1 MLKNKKNINKIL
13 YIIAIINL
21 FNIIIIAPLYFISFN
36 ENYYF
41 NYFEKYDLYDN
52 INANKEQIQGNFSQ
66 VLNYV
71 KGDINYIGIGIF
83 NEREI
88 LHLKDV
94 KNLFYFGKL
103 LLAIHAFLL
112 IIIFSYLNKQLI
124 FDILKKSSIFC
135 LSFLSLVTLYS
146 LIDFTTT
153 FIIFHEILFTN
164 DLWILSY
171 QTDNLIRILPEEL
184 FFELG
189 LKWFALSGFFSLSI
203 YLISIQN
210 KIKKW
215 FKYFLSLIKDT
226 NY

>member
-52 INANKEQIQGNFSQ
+52 INANEEQIQGNFSQ

-71 KGDINYIGIGIF
+71 KGNINNIEIGMF

-94 KNLFYFGKL
+94 RNLFHFGNL

-112 IIIFSYLNKQLI
+112 IIIFSYLNKEFIL
-124 FDILKKSSIFC
+124 DILKKTSIFC
-135 LSFLSLVTLYS
+135 LSFLGLVTLSS
-146 LIDFTTT
+146 LIDFSTT

-164 DLWILSY
+164 DLWILSFS
-171 QTDNLIRILPEEL
+171 TDNLIRILPEEL

-189 LKWFALSGFFSLSI
+189 LKWFALIGISSI
-203 YLISIQN
+203 FVYLISINNTLRKWLN
-210 KIKKW
+210 KFI
-215 FKYFLSLIKDT
+215 
-226 NY
+226 N